1 MHGCVGWRRPPACC
15 WVDCWLAAGRAN
27 TAHNLPSRCPAKEGG
42 ACGVP
47 VRRHLRGRLRRCD
60 CLLPAACYPA
70 QPCPVVPRRLPC
82 PALAAGSME
91 APPSHDTAGCAQR
104 CCAAAGVAP
113 PYQVHHCTATVPLCT
128 ASYRRLVAPVRLMR
142 HLAARRLLRP
152 APCAPRRLCVRRLPA
167 RGGGGASGSGLWRH
181 AGGLPHPHPAPVVGA
196 GLRVW
201 HHPGCHCL
209 VAAAWEQQ
217 PTAGGASLWP
227 GLALLLQHTCT
238 AASPLTDNAHPHA
251 RGLLCSAGGTRF

>member
-1 MHGCVGWRRPPACC
+1 MWRACAAPPQRKA
-15 WVDCWLAAGRAN
+15 
-27 TAHNLPSRCPAKEGG
+27 TK
-42 ACGVP
+42 
-47 VRRHLRGRLRRCD
+47 VR
-60 CLLPAACYPA
+60 LPAACRLLPCTAVSCCA
-70 QPCPVVPRRLPC
+70 QAFALPC
-82 PALAAGSME
+82 PCCHAAGGME

-113 PYQVHHCTATVPLCT
+113 PYQVHRCTATVPLCT